1 MMNEKHEVRTPN
13 RSPLTH
19 KRSLTYWYNLK
30 RQKICSVNRGGQLSQ
45 LINLPS
51 EQNYLLIRKNEDE
64 KCIHSIYKGQH
75 EQLEDIFKAVI
86 RKKGCAKSGTNL
98 FILTDWLSVLVLLEI
113 HNPYIEGYMEFVDS

>member
-30 RQKICSVNRGGQLSQ
+30 RQKICSVNWGGQLSQ

-51 EQNYLLIRKNEDE
+51 EQNYLLTRKNEDE

-86 RKKGCAKSGTNL
+86 RKKGCAKSDTPL
-98 FILTDWLSVLVLLEI
+98 
-113 HNPYIEGYMEFVDS
+113 PYRTGY